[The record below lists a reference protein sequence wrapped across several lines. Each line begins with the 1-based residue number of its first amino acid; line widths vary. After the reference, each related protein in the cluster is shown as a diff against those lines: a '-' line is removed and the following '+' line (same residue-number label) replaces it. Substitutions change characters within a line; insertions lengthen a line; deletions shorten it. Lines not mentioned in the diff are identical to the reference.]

1 MFNLSCCQKTYI
13 LTILEILSSVSII
26 ISQNIIH
33 IYFKNLLFGK
43 NMFSLVIYLLQI
55 TIPSSLT
62 PIGDYAFYKCSSID
76 QISIPSSLISIGNR
90 NF

>member
-1 MFNLSCCQKTYI
+1 
-13 LTILEILSSVSII
+13 
-26 ISQNIIH
+26 
-33 IYFKNLLFGK
+33 
-43 NMFSLVIYLLQI
+43 MFSLVIYLLQI